1 MFKTLATIAVFGLA
15 TAGISAQARSIE
27 VNFADL
33 NLSSPAGQERLA
45 KRVDSA
51 ARDVCGMDERRIGTR
66 IRSDEAVACYK
77 AAKAKA
83 HAQFAAAA
91 QQQAKGG

>member
-1 MFKTLATIAVFGLA
+1 MKKTLVTIAALGLA
-15 TAGISAQARSIE
+15 ATGVSAQARSID

-33 NLSSPAGQERLA
+33 NLASPEGQARLA

-51 ARDVCGMDERRIGTR
+51 ARKVCGMDEQRVGTR
-66 IRSDEAVACYK
+66 IRSDEAASCYK
-77 AAKAKA
+77 AAKSRA

-91 QQQAKGG
+91 AQQAKGG